1 MRKRVIVIGS
11 GLGGLSVG
19 VMLARNGYDV
29 TVVEQEAVIGG
40 CLQCFYRSG
49 ARFETGLHYVGSADP
64 GQQLYRVLQ
73 WLEVL
78 DGITLDRLDTDG
90 YNVISMGGNRFSIP
104 NGREAFIER
113 MGEYFP
119 SEKDC
124 AARYYD
130 TVTEIAGSSQFYD
143 FDTSRVFRPDGP
155 GTMAMNTVMDSLVRD
170 PLMRDVLC
178 GDQPLYA
185 ARRNITPFLTH
196 ALIFNFY
203 NSSAFRIAG
212 GGGTLASAL
221 RGTLE
226 RYGGRVIS
234 RFRVSRIICGG
245 GLCRGVEADDGRRL
259 DGDFVI
265 SSVHPVRTLEMLD
278 ARLLRPAYRRRIASL
293 PNTVSC
299 FAVYLRFR
307 DGACPYLNANYFGY
321 TGNSPWGSEDYD
333 SKSWPGSYMY
343 MHHCD
348 VPGMTHARTG
358 VVLAYMWM
366 RDVEQWSGTVT
377 GHRPQQYLDFKRRA
391 AARLMAVVER
401 DFPGLGAAVQDYW
414 TSTPLTYRDYTGTVG
429 GSMYGIEKNI
439 TAGAAGRVSHRT
451 RIPNLFL
458 CGQSINSHGTLG
470 VLVGSMICAAELLG
484 MENIFKQ
491 IRSQQ

>member
-1 MRKRVIVIGS
+1 MRKKVIVIGS

-40 CLQCFYRSG
+40 CLQCFYRNG

-90 YNVISMGGNRFSIP
+90 YNVISLGGNRFSIP

-221 RGTLE
+221 RG
-226 RYGGRVIS
+226 
-234 RFRVSRIICGG
+234 
-245 GLCRGVEADDGRRL
+245 
-259 DGDFVI
+259 
-265 SSVHPVRTLEMLD
+265 
-278 ARLLRPAYRRRIASL
+278 
-293 PNTVSC
+293 
-299 FAVYLRFR
+299 
-307 DGACPYLNANYFGY
+307 
-321 TGNSPWGSEDYD
+321 GS
-333 SKSWPGSYMY
+333 
-343 MHHCD
+343 
-348 VPGMTHARTG
+348 
-358 VVLAYMWM
+358 
-366 RDVEQWSGTVT
+366 
-377 GHRPQQYLDFKRRA
+377 
-391 AARLMAVVER
+391 
-401 DFPGLGAAVQDYW
+401 
-414 TSTPLTYRDYTGTVG
+414 
-429 GSMYGIEKNI
+429 
-439 TAGAAGRVSHRT
+439 
-451 RIPNLFL
+451 
-458 CGQSINSHGTLG
+458 
-470 VLVGSMICAAELLG
+470 
-484 MENIFKQ
+484 
-491 IRSQQ
+491 